1 MPRQKEPTLPRI
13 GAVGGDECKYR
24 GGFTHHTYGGFT
36 LIELLVV
43 IAIIALL
50 MAILMPALMRVR
62 KQAKAAI
69 CQANLRQWG
78 TFFSIYMEDNSGHF
92 AYGDS
97 SGQWRYVLQDQ
108 PRDRKL
114 NVCCPE
120 AANPNKPGG
129 TFGVWGGESLDAD
142 YVMQIDY
149 GSYGLNR
156 WVYNR
161 KQNQSDEGYWK
172 GSNVKNTN
180 QIPLFMDCSWYG
192 AGPLH
197 YDNPPQYEGH
207 TESGTGDWRGD
218 NMRRVCLNRHN
229 ATTNAVFLDFS
240 VRKIGLKELWT
251 LKWNRNYDTASIW
264 TKAGGVISSDWPA
277 WMRTFKDY

>member
-1 MPRQKEPTLPRI
+1 MCRENELKVLRI
-13 GAVGGDECKYR
+13 GVSRSESRR
-24 GGFTHHTYGGFT
+24 GTRGFT

-50 MAILMPALMRVR
+50 MAILMPALMRVK
-62 KQAKAAI
+62 KQARAAV

-78 TFFSIYMEDNSGHF
+78 TFFSIYMEDYNNQF

-97 SGQWRYVLQDQ
+97 SGRWRYVLQDS
-108 PRDRKL
+108 PRERKL

-120 AANPNKPGG
+120 AANPNKTGG
-129 TFGVWGGESLDAD
+129 TYGVWGGESLDSD
-142 YVMQIDY
+142 YVMQVDY

-161 KQNQSDEGYWK
+161 RDDQDDEGYWK
-172 GSNVKNTN
+172 GNNVRNMN
-180 QIPLFMDCSWYG
+180 QIPLFLDCSWYG
-192 AGPLH
+192 AGPLQ

-207 TESGTGDWRGD
+207 TGSGTGHWRGD

-229 ATTNAVFLDFS
+229 AATNSIFLDIS
-240 VRKIGLKELWT
+240 VRKIRLKELWT
-251 LKWNRNYDTASIW
+251 LKWNRNYEVNGPW
-264 TKAGGVISSDWPA
+264 TKAGGVVPSDWPG
-277 WMRTFKDY
+277 WMTSFKDY